1 MCKCAGSL
9 LTLLFFSTFTYG
21 QKPNILWITIEDTSP
36 QFVGSYGNKS
46 ASTPVMDQLAREGVR
61 FTDAFSTGTVCS
73 PSRFT
78 IITGVRTYAAGTG
91 HHRSQFPVPDFV
103 KGFPFYLQKEGY
115 YVTNNSKTDY
125 NLQNEKAFIEE
136 TWHENSNTAGWWNRK
151 PGQPFFSVFN
161 FNDSHQ
167 SRTMTH
173 AYSWYEEEVLGN
185 LPTAEHIGDN
195 DFEMPP
201 FYRDSPEMR
210 KQVARVYNSLKLTD
224 NKIGLLLG
232 RLKKDGLMDNTII
245 FFFGDHGEG
254 IPRGKTNGIN
264 LGYRV
269 PFVVWFPSKYK
280 HLSPWGTGTVSEE
293 LVSFED
299 LAPTMVSLAG
309 GAVPEHLMGRIL
321 IGKDRDDPTDR
332 LFLSSDRSDNGLDM
346 VRTVTDG
353 RYVYS
358 KNFMPF
364 MPQLRYIRYMEI
376 GEIKQQMR
384 EDLKRGLLNPLQ
396 QSLFE
401 ARPAE
406 YLYDIQNDPWEI
418 HNLAEDSQSRP
429 VMEKMRTALKANVLE
444 TRDVMFLPEY
454 ALGQIAAH
462 STPYQFRLDREKYP
476 LQEILEVASLAGIR
490 GEEVTARQVQFLQSK
505 NDIIRHWAA
514 LGLRSQKS
522 SALKPYNS
530 HIMQAMEDSYPPVQI
545 TASAIAYDLY
555 KDKDAEEI
563 LKRFSKNDNKDLA
576 LMAINYLLYVQD
588 KEPFIETMQA
598 IRTREDVDYAVS
610 SASKDFLGSLGLFPN
625 DFEHR

>member
-1 MCKCAGSL
+1 MNNNIWTVLWRTSVCKCAGSL

-46 ASTPVMDQLAREGVR
+46 ASTPVMDQLARKGVR

-136 TWHENSNTAGWWNRK
+136 TWHENSNQAGWWNRK
-151 PGQPFFSVFN
+151 PGQPLFAIFN

-185 LPTAEHIGDN
+185 LPTSEQIGEN

-224 NKIGLLLG
+224 NKIGQLLD
-232 RLKKDGLMDNTII
+232 RLKQDGLMDDTII

-269 PFVVWFPSKYK
+269 PFVVWFPPKYK
-280 HLSPWGTGTVSEE
+280 HLSPWGTGTVSQE
-293 LVSFED
+293 
-299 LAPTMVSLAG
+299 
-309 GAVPEHLMGRIL
+309 
-321 IGKDRDDPTDR
+321 
-332 LFLSSDRSDNGLDM
+332 
-346 VRTVTDG
+346 
-353 RYVYS
+353 
-358 KNFMPF
+358 
-364 MPQLRYIRYMEI
+364 
-376 GEIKQQMR
+376 
-384 EDLKRGLLNPLQ
+384 
-396 QSLFE
+396 
-401 ARPAE
+401 
-406 YLYDIQNDPWEI
+406 
-418 HNLAEDSQSRP
+418 
-429 VMEKMRTALKANVLE
+429 
-444 TRDVMFLPEY
+444 
-454 ALGQIAAH
+454 
-462 STPYQFRLDREKYP
+462 LDR
-476 LQEILEVASLAGIR
+476 
-490 GEEVTARQVQFLQSK
+490 
-505 NDIIRHWAA
+505 
-514 LGLRSQKS
+514 KS
-522 SALKPYNS
+522 
-530 HIMQAMEDSYPPVQI
+530 V
-545 TASAIAYDLY
+545 
-555 KDKDAEEI
+555 
-563 LKRFSKNDNKDLA
+563 
-576 LMAINYLLYVQD
+576 V
-588 KEPFIETMQA
+588 
-598 IRTREDVDYAVS
+598 
-610 SASKDFLGSLGLFPN
+610 
-625 DFEHR
+625 